1 MSRGGVGPLYGQGR
15 GEHLPTCCLIYWF
28 LRGSPFYKTATYFRG
43 PLNMVARP
51 PMPLHPALPLSP
63 CRATSWLIACIL
75 AIAIRAA
82 TATKTAVDLRS
93 KRTVA
98 SCLSL
103 LPPCW
108 HIPATLLLLARAWQE
123 QDTIFKTKSMFCAL
137 LSCPKREEWRKRI
150 TALDR
155 RTFLPSPALLHPL
168 TLTLRLHLTVVPAP
182 LDAPLDACLPGLL
195 HFIDLSQPA

>member
-1 MSRGGVGPLYGQGR
+1 MGPLHWE
-15 GEHLPTCCLIYWF
+15 GEGGAVSDLLPDLLVFAWQPVLQNRNIFSWPPEHARETP
-28 LRGSPFYKTATYFRG
+28 SPCTQA
-43 PLNMVARP
+43 
-51 PMPLHPALPLSP
+51 HLSP

-98 SCLSL
+98 SCLC
-103 LPPCW
+103 PPCW

-168 TLTLRLHLTVVPAP
+168 TLTLTLRLHLKVVPACP
-182 LDAPLDACLPGLL
+182 TRCLAGLL

>member
-1 MSRGGVGPLYGQGR
+1 MSRGGVGPLYGKGR

-51 PMPLHPALPLSP
+51 PIPLHLALPLSP
-63 CRATSWLIACIL
+63 YRATAWLIACIL

-98 SCLSL
+98 SYLLSL
-103 LPPCW
+103 PLAGIFLLPFCCWPERGKNKTRFLKRNPCFALYLVAQREKSGERGLPRW
-108 HIPATLLLLARAWQE
+108 IVALFCHLLL
-123 QDTIFKTKSMFCAL
+123 C
-137 LSCPKREEWRKRI
+137 
-150 TALDR
+150 
-155 RTFLPSPALLHPL
+155 
-168 TLTLRLHLTVVPAP
+168 
-182 LDAPLDACLPGLL
+182 
-195 HFIDLSQPA
+195 FIH

>member
-1 MSRGGVGPLYGQGR
+1 MCHEQGRGGALFGEGR

-51 PMPLHPALPLSP
+51 LLPCTLPSSLSP

-75 AIAIRAA
+75 AIPIRAA

-93 KRTVA
+93 K
-98 SCLSL
+98 
-103 LPPCW
+103 W

-168 TLTLRLHLTVVPAP
+168 TLTLRLHLTVVPACP
-182 LDAPLDACLPGLL
+182 TRCPTRCLAGLL